1 MPSRSRAPGSVPPP
15 TGMPPTASQTR
26 DALTTPQRTAAA
38 SALSEISG
46 ATIRTAGAI
55 LTGAQPAEIRAR
67 INAIRARL
75 DQVEQMDGI
84 Q

>member
-1 MPSRSRAPGSVPPP
+1 MPSRSRAPGSGPPL
-15 TGMPPTASQTR
+15 TGMPSTASQSR

-46 ATIRTAGAI
+46 ATIRTAGAVLI
-55 LTGAQPAEIRAR
+55 GAQPAEIRAR

-75 DQVEQMDGI
+75 NAAEQMDGI
-84 Q
+84 R